1 MHKNEFRSTTFQKA
15 RKIIF
20 WITTTIIAIAYFI
33 TGIGKFITLCP
44 HRAGYGTFG
53 LSGLLPQNNWHLEN
67 TCGNCGGHSQHFNRI
82 KEWVYAGM
90 ILDLTGAA
98 LSRYFMG
105 DPLPMIIIP
114 LGLSVLVTVNYVL
127 RHALQNKITGANGHY
142 L

>member
-1 MHKNEFRSTTFQKA
+1 MNSDSNIPKSQK
-15 RKIIF
+15 IGF
-20 WITTTIIAIAYFI
+20 WITTTIIALMYLI
-33 TGIGKFITLCP
+33 TGIGNILPFTHIAQDMARL
-44 HRAGYGTFG
+44 GYPGYFLKIIGTWKI
-53 LSGLLPQNNWHLEN
+53 LAAIVMVIPPR
-67 TCGNCGGHSQHFNRI
+67 FNRI

-90 ILDLTGAA
+90 IFDLTGAA